1 MMMIILRKFKTL
13 LLIKDNHTN
22 TWHLTF
28 ISERIGDGYVGA
40 YGIRSV
46 LETEPRQLCSQ

>member
-1 MMMIILRKFKTL
+1 MMMIMLRKPKTM

-22 TWHLTF
+22 SWHLALF
-28 ISERIGDGYVGA
+28 SERIGDSYVCA

-46 LETEPRQLCSQ
+46 LETEPRQLCPQ